1 MLGMGTEDAV
11 LSTTFLIKDEIM
23 PKDRLLFID
32 NLRILLIVL
41 VILVHLAITYGA
53 PVGDWY
59 YQEVRAGMIESIIY
73 VFFLAVS
80 QSFFMGFFF
89 LISGYFTPGSYDRKG
104 AWHFFKDRLLRL
116 GIPLL
121 FYIIFIDPLMV
132 YVLALSKGF
141 TGSFLEFLDS
151 YIGNYRGLATGPLWF
166 VETLLIFAIIY
177 IIWRLLVK
185 GTHRESKIPENT
197 TIAIF
202 AFILGVV
209 TFIVRIWFPI
219 GWYFELV
226 HLQISFFPQYI
237 AMFIIGLITFRG
249 NWFMQI
255 SKKTGRLWL
264 WMAGALLILFP
275 VLLLLYI
282 YAGDPALL
290 IGGLNW
296 QAFTYALW
304 EQFLGVAIIMALTVL
319 FREKYNNQGRLAK
332 AMSASAYTVYI
343 FHAPIIVLLALT
355 LRGVILD
362 PLLKF
367 VLIAPLAVG
376 LCFLLSNYIRKL
388 PIARS
393 IL

>member
-1 MLGMGTEDAV
+1 M
-11 LSTTFLIKDEIM
+11 S
-23 PKDRLLFID
+23 KDRLLFIE
-32 NLRILLIVL
+32 NLRIPLIIL

-59 YQEVRAGMIESIIY
+59 YQEFEAGMIESIFY
-73 VFFLAVS
+73 VFLLAVS

-121 FYIIFIDPLMV
+121 FYIIFIDPLI
-132 YVLALSKGF
+132 VLDL
-141 TGSFLEFLDS
+141 
-151 YIGNYRGLATGPLWF
+151 YIGNYKGLATGPLWF
-166 VETLLIFAIIY
+166 VETLLIFAIFY
-177 IIWRLLVK
+177 SIWRWLTK
-185 GTHRESKIPENT
+185 STDRESKIPGNT

-219 GWYFELV
+219 GWYFELL

-237 AMFIIGLITFRG
+237 AMFIVGLIACRG
-249 NWFMQI
+249 NWFLQI
-255 SKKTGRLWL
+255 SEKTGKLWS
-264 WMAGALLILFP
+264 WIAVALLILFP
-275 VLLLLYI
+275 VLFFLFM

-290 IGGLNW
+290 AGGLYW
-296 QAFTYALW
+296 QTFTYALW
-304 EQFLGVAIIMALTVL
+304 EQFLGVAIIITLTVL
-319 FREKYNNQGRLAK
+319 FRKKYNYQGRLLK
-332 AMSASAYTVYI
+332 AMSASVYTVYI
-343 FHAPIIVLLALT
+343 FHAPIIVLLALS
-355 LRGVILD
+355 LRGIMIN

-367 VLIAPLAVG
+367 VLVAPLAVSI
-376 LCFLLSNYIRKL
+376 CFLLSNYIRKL
-388 PIARS
+388 PIARR

>member
-1 MLGMGTEDAV
+1 MAR
-11 LSTTFLIKDEIM
+11 DETM

-59 YQEVRAGMIESIIY
+59 YQEVRAGMIESIFYI
-73 VFFLAVS
+73 FFLAVS

-104 AWHFFKDRLLRL
+104 ASLFFKDRLLRL

-121 FYIIFIDPLMV
+121 FYIIFIDPLIG
-132 YVLALSKGF
+132 YVLAISDGF
-141 TGSFLEFLDS
+141 TGSFLDFLGS
-151 YIGNYRGLATGPLWF
+151 YTGNYRGLATGPLWF
-166 VETLLIFAIIY
+166 VESLLIFAVIY
-177 IIWRLLVK
+177 VVWRLLVK
-185 GTHRESKIPENT
+185 SAGRVRKIPGNT

-202 AFILGVV
+202 AFILGIVA
-209 TFIVRIWFPI
+209 FIVRIWFPI
-219 GWYFELV
+219 GWYFELL
-226 HLQISFFPQYI
+226 HLQIPFFPQYI
-237 AMFIIGLITFRG
+237 AMFIVGLIASRG
-249 NWFMQI
+249 NWFMLI
-255 SKKTGRLWL
+255 SEKTGRLWS

-275 VLLLLYI
+275 VLLFLYI
-282 YAGDPALL
+282 YSGDPALL
-290 IGGLNW
+290 AGGLNW

-304 EQFLGVAIIMALTVL
+304 EQFLGVAIIIALAVS

-332 AMSASAYTVYI
+332 AMSASAYAVYI
-343 FHAPIIVLLALT
+343 FHAPIIVFLALS
-355 LRGVILD
+355 LRDVILD

-367 VLIAPLAVG
+367 VLVAPLAVG
-376 LCFLLSNYIRKL
+376 LCFLLSDYIRKL